1 MIRMIVVLMC
11 FAVAVQ
17 AAELVENGG
26 FEEWVD
32 GAPVGWALVD
42 GAVEDESG
50 PQSVAAAVDDGNG
63 GLALS
68 LSGGTDTKRW
78 LVVSQDIDVAG
89 IGTVAVSGRMATR
102 DVRADG
108 HRYTNSQIMV
118 IMKDAE
124 GASVGRAFL
133 CRFADTRDWTSAT
146 YDLSIDD
153 GVAVVTVL
161 CFLSMTGE
169 TLFDDISVATYEP
182 IDDRAARW
190 RADFER
196 LVELLESSHPDPYA
210 SHDKAELVAELTA
223 VADAAD
229 DLTDLQIAARATVA
243 VARLGDAHTSIA
255 SRTRIGMPVGAG
267 FAWFGDD
274 VRVVWASEEYA
285 DLLGGRVM
293 RCGESPIDDVMAAA
307 RSLVAAETE
316 GWVRRTAPRLLSMP
330 AMMHAMGLIENDDRY
345 ECSVVHDDGR
355 EVSVMLGASGEG
367 AGRVHANPTSGAVN
381 RVEYRE
387 DRSAIVAVYG
397 ACRDFEDYTRAD
409 MTREILDLLGAH
421 DVTQFVLDV
430 RGNGGG
436 SSHQLV
442 DVAKALADHPAEA
455 WVLTDGGTFSSA
467 VLDAAYFV
475 LVAGAKVAGEPTGQ
489 RPDHFGQMVRFDL
502 PRTGLGFN
510 CSSKRFGIM
519 PDNPGWV
526 PVDLPVVETWEDFV
540 SGRDAVLEAVLAQ
553 Q

>member
-1 MIRMIVVLMC
+1 MIRMIVAMMC
-11 FAVAVQ
+11 LAVAVQ
-17 AAELVENGG
+17 AAELVVNGG

-32 GAPVGWALVD
+32 GEPVGWMVID
-42 GAVEDESG
+42 GVMEDETG
-50 PQSVAAAVDDGNG
+50 PQSVAVAVDDGAG

-68 LSGGTDTKRW
+68 LSGGTGTKRW
-78 LVVSQDIDVAG
+78 LAVTQDIDVTG
-89 IGTVAVSGRMATR
+89 IGTIAVSGRMATR

-108 HRYTNSQIMV
+108 HKYTNSQIMI

-124 GASVGRAFL
+124 GASVGRAFV

-146 YDLSIDD
+146 FDLTLNDD
-153 GVAVVTVL
+153 VAVVSML

-169 TLFDDISVATYEP
+169 TLFDDISVSTYEP
-182 IDDRAARW
+182 IDDRDARW
-190 RADFER
+190 RADFDR
-196 LVELLESSHPDPYA
+196 LIELLESCHPDPYA
-210 SHDKAELVAELTA
+210 VHARADLVAELA
-223 VADAAD
+223 VVADSAG
-229 DLTDLQIAARATVA
+229 DLTDLQITAEATAA

-255 SRTRIGMPVGAG
+255 SRTRIGVPAGAG
-267 FAWFGDD
+267 FAMFGDD
-274 VRVVWASEEYA
+274 VRVVWTSEDHA
-285 DLLGGRVM
+285 DLLGGRVV
-293 RCGESPIDDVMAAA
+293 RCGDESIDEVMASA
-307 RSLVAAETE
+307 RSLIAAETD
-316 GWVRRTAPRLLSMP
+316 GWVRETAPRLLSMP
-330 AMMHAMGLIENDDRY
+330 AMMHALGLIPEDDRY
-345 ECSVVHDDGR
+345 ECAVIHDDGR
-355 EVSVMLGASGEG
+355 ETAVTLGAAAEE
-367 AGRVHANPTSGAVN
+367 AERIHVKPTTGVVN
-381 RVEYRE
+381 RVEYQE
-387 DRSAIVAVYG
+387 DHSTIVVTYG

-409 MTREILDLLGAH
+409 MTREILDLLGAR
-421 DVTQFVLDV
+421 DVTRFILDV

-442 DVAKALADHPAEA
+442 DVAKALADHPAET

-519 PDNPGWV
+519 PNNPGWV
-526 PVDLPVVETWEDFV
+526 PVDLPVAETWDDFV
-540 SGRDAVLEAVLAQ
+540 SGRDAVLDAVFAQ